1 MFFQRAKHHAAR
13 IFGHAAKIATHV
25 DRAFGTAARIYR
37 EVAPHLA
44 PLAEH
49 AFGAAGKEQARAIH
63 GTITSGIS
71 HYNRARDT
79 GLQIGGAAGRIA
91 HALNHP

>member
-1 MFFQRAKHHAAR
+1 MFFQSAKHHAAR
-13 IFGHAAKIATHV
+13 IFGHASRIATHV
-25 DRAFGTAARIYR
+25 DRAFGTAARIYK
-37 EVAPHLA
+37 EIAPHLA
-44 PLAEH
+44 PLAEQH
-49 AFGAAGKEQARAIH
+49 LGREKARAIH

-71 HYNRARDT
+71 HYNRARET

>member
-1 MFFQRAKHHAAR
+1 MFFQRAKHHASR
-13 IFGHAAKIATHV
+13 IFGHAARIAGHV
-25 DRAFGTAARIYR
+25 DRAFGTAARIYK

-44 PLAEH
+44 PLAEQH
-49 AFGAAGKEQARAIH
+49 LGKEQARAIH

-79 GLQIGGAAGRIA
+79 GLQIGGAAGWIA
-91 HALNHP
+91 HALNRP

>member
-1 MFFQRAKHHAAR
+1 MHHAAR
-13 IFGHAAKIATHV
+13 IFGHAVKIAGHV
-25 DRAFGTAARIYR
+25 DRAFGTAARIYK

-44 PLAEH
+44 PLAEQH
-49 AFGAAGKEQARAIH
+49 LGREQARAIH

-71 HYNRARDT
+71 HYNRTRDT

>member
-1 MFFQRAKHHAAR
+1 MFFQRAQHHAAR

-25 DRAFGTAARIYR
+25 DRAFGTAARIYK
-37 EVAPHLA
+37 EVA
-44 PLAEH
+44 PLAEQH
-49 AFGAAGKEQARAIH
+49 LGREQARAIH

-91 HALNHP
+91 HALNRP

>member
-25 DRAFGTAARIYR
+25 DRAFGIAARIYK

-44 PLAEH
+44 PLAEQH
-49 AFGAAGKEQARAIH
+49 LGREQARAIH

-79 GLQIGGAAGRIA
+79 GLQIGGTAGRIA

>member
-1 MFFQRAKHHAAR
+1 MFFQRAKHHATR
-13 IFGHAAKIATHV
+13 LFGHAAKIAGHV
-25 DRAFGTAARIYR
+25 DRAFGTTARIYK
-37 EVAPHLA
+37 EIPPHLA
-44 PLAEH
+44 PLAEGH
-49 AFGAAGKEQARAIH
+49 LGREQARAIH

-91 HALNHP
+91 HALNHH

>member
-13 IFGHAAKIATHV
+13 IFGHAAKIAGHV
-25 DRAFGTAARIYR
+25 DRAFGTAARIYK

-44 PLAEH
+44 PLVEQH
-49 AFGAAGKEQARAIH
+49 LGREQAKAIH
-63 GTITSGIS
+63 GTITSGRS

>member
-13 IFGHAAKIATHV
+13 IFARAAKIATHV
-25 DRAFGTAARIYR
+25 DRAFGTVARIYK

-44 PLAEH
+44 PLAEQH
-49 AFGAAGKEQARAIH
+49 LGREQARAIH
-63 GTITSGIS
+63 GTITSGIN

>member
-25 DRAFGTAARIYR
+25 DRASARIYK

-44 PLAEH
+44 PLVEQH
-49 AFGAAGKEQARAIH
+49 LGREQARAIH

-79 GLQIGGAAGRIA
+79 GLQIGGAAGRIP

>member
-25 DRAFGTAARIYR
+25 DRAFGTAARIYK

-44 PLAEH
+44 PLAEQH
-49 AFGAAGKEQARAIH
+49 LGREQARAIH